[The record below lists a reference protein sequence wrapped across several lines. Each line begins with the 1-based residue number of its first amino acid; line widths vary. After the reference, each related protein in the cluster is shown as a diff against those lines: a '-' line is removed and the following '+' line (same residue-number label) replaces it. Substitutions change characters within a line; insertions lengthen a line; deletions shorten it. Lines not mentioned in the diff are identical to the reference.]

1 MHKYKNTYA
10 PAKTW
15 VGVGNQL
22 QVHCNVNC
30 EQDIEGQGAVNGS
43 DWLLLH
49 CTNISIS
56 QLNSQWL
63 PQVTSTKRLDR
74 SQFLFYFVPHS
85 QAGLTTKTYK
95 LTLVTTLFS
104 CSRGSDWLMVNSICA
119 SMRARIWFASPEE
132 LSPTHMCGR
141 QLSIS
146 CLRWVLPIS
155 RHHYK
160 SGWACFNN

>member
-1 MHKYKNTYA
+1 MLSIAPFAKCVAQIYKCAYTQMHKCTNAQMHKYTNSQIHKYKNSQIHKYTNTNA
-10 PAKTW
+10 FARTW

-22 QVHCNVNC
+22 QVHCTVHC

-74 SQFLFYFVPHS
+74 SQSLFYFV
-85 QAGLTTKTYK
+85 
-95 LTLVTTLFS
+95 
-104 CSRGSDWLMVNSICA
+104 
-119 SMRARIWFASPEE
+119 
-132 LSPTHMCGR
+132 
-141 QLSIS
+141 
-146 CLRWVLPIS
+146 
-155 RHHYK
+155 
-160 SGWACFNN
+160 